1 MARNIVQ
8 ELEDFLKKLQEVK
21 TNDTNKTKIKKV
33 WKKKFG
39 KEPAIEERNKK
50 NDRKK
55 IV

>member
-1 MARNIVQ
+1 MERNIAQ
-8 ELEDFLKKLQEVK
+8 ELEDFLKKLREVK
-21 TNDTNKTKIKKV
+21 TNGTIKTKIKKV

-39 KEPAIEERNKK
+39 KEPTIEERNKK